1 MKIYR
6 IFLKKAD
13 SGKIQDLELIAEGY
27 SYLSL
32 FFGFFYLFYKK
43 LWLQGLLVFLL
54 CLLSMTAQYILS
66 GFYIGVI
73 AVLGS
78 LVFSGFEYIDW
89 KSKKMIK
96 DGYQYLGYSSG
107 NNERE
112 AKLKFLEN
120 INSNQEQS
128 NKMEQKVF

>member
-13 SGKIQDLELIAEGY
+13 DGKIQDLELIADGY

-43 LWLQGLLVFLL
+43 LWLQGSLLFLL
-54 CLLSMTAQYILS
+54 CILSMTAQYILS
-66 GFYIGVI
+66 GFYIGII

-107 NNERE
+107 NDERE